1 MKFLPTPSTK
11 TSNGNAG
18 KVIGKWSTIRNVAT
32 GGFWLGFALFLFASK
47 SLFFLSVLAYAIFFV
62 ERGGIQNR
70 ITRIASGWLLEI
82 GMLGLAGLL
91 FQQEVNQW
99 LGILPCL
106 LICERI
112 IKKTIE
118 LQCVNPA
125 LSKLIR
131 LVDEIIPFTFLVW
144 LFAACSLLYP
154 WLGHWY
160 ILIAIL
166 ILFALWAN
174 GRQ

>member
-1 MKFLPTPSTK
+1 
-11 TSNGNAG
+11 
-18 KVIGKWSTIRNVAT
+18 
-32 GGFWLGFALFLFASK
+32 
-47 SLFFLSVLAYAIFFV
+47 
-62 ERGGIQNR
+62 
-70 ITRIASGWLLEI
+70 
-82 GMLGLAGLL
+82 MLGLAGLL

-112 IKKTIE
+112 IKKTTE
-118 LQCVNPA
+118 LQCVNPV
-125 LSKLIR
+125 LNKVIR
-131 LVDEIIPFTFLVW
+131 LFDEIIPFAFLVW

-154 WLGHWY
+154 WLGYWHV
-160 ILIAIL
+160 LIAIL